1 MNNKKNKQYG
11 DEDTKEISIDE
22 RMEMSY
28 LPKVISNSLNKNTEG
43 LGEK

>member
-1 MNNKKNKQYG
+1 MNNEQNKRYNNT
-11 DEDTKEISIDE
+11 EEVSIDE

-28 LPKVISNSLNKNTEG
+28 LPKVVSNSLNKNTEG